1 MAICREDLRAQ
12 QVIVCVTPKFRT
24 FTILFG
30 WLLLRSDFL
39 FVLSVF
45 DTIYASSLVLSVRCA
60 SHNTASRVFG
70 RYGVVTAGFPY
81 LLVLELCTNGELLKH
96 VKKEAHTT
104 YHLLLILKDIA
115 AGMT

>member
-1 MAICREDLRAQ
+1 MPRRLARSTSDRLRDTK
-12 QVIVCVTPKFRT
+12 IPHFHNS
-24 FTILFG
+24 
-30 WLLLRSDFL
+30 LLLRSDFL